1 MQLPVRDMP
10 YWDDVPRSPKC
21 ASWRWWPVPCWGSS
35 YEHGRA
41 ADAFPVFAEPLANRG
56 GLLGMP
62 QHYAVGSKEFLL
74 RLSGSAPGQ
83 AAGALRRVRLY
94 AEVR

>member
-1 MQLPVRDMP
+1 MP
-10 YWDDVPRSPKC
+10 R
-21 ASWRWWPVPCWGSS
+21 WGSS

-41 ADAFPVFAEPLANRG
+41 ADAFPVFSEPLANRG

-62 QHYAVGSKEFLL
+62 QHYAVDSKEFLL
-74 RLSGSAPGQ
+74 CLFGSAPGQ
-83 AAGALRRVRLY
+83 AAGALRRLRLH